1 MNDIN
6 LEYLH
11 QFNHFLKENANI
23 YANIAKNF
31 GIPESALWTLYTI
44 RIAETNLTQSEI
56 CNLQFE
62 SKQTVNSSLKN
73 LEAQGFITF
82 KPTNDKRK
90 KLISLTPDGIKLAEK
105 TVDKV
110 INAEKQTFAYMNE
123 RELNIFFV
131 IAEKYNLK
139 LKENILNIFKE
150 EE

>member
-11 QFNHFLKENANI
+11 QFNHFLKENTNI

-110 INAEKQTFAYMNE
+110 INAEKQTFADMDE